1 MNFELGKFEVVTCD
15 YVIYN
20 YISLMFVVGGD
31 VNANGMVALNFSYSL
46 DNPRASCRTNVSM
59 LINNDVLKIANNTC
73 IKNAEL
79 YLGFKLQA
87 NVTQVGDWVKQG
99 FDCFCIGGVV

>member
-1 MNFELGKFEVVTCD
+1 ML
-15 YVIYN
+15 
-20 YISLMFVVGGD
+20 VVGGD

-46 DNPRASCRTNVSM
+46 DIPSDSCRKNVSM

-79 YLGFKLQA
+79 YLGYEIQA
-87 NVTQVGDWVKQG
+87 NVTQVRDWAKQG
-99 FDCFCIGGVV
+99 IDCFCMGGMVFIKLQ

>member
-31 VNANGMVALNFSYSL
+31 VNSNGMVALNFSYSL

>member
-87 NVTQVGDWVKQG
+87 NVMQVGDWVKQG

>member
-1 MNFELGKFEVVTCD
+1 ML
-15 YVIYN
+15 
-20 YISLMFVVGGD
+20 VVGGD

-46 DNPRASCRTNVSM
+46 DIPSDSCRTNVSM

-87 NVTQVGDWVKQG
+87 NVMQVGDWVKQG
-99 FDCFCIGGVV
+99 FECFCTGGMV